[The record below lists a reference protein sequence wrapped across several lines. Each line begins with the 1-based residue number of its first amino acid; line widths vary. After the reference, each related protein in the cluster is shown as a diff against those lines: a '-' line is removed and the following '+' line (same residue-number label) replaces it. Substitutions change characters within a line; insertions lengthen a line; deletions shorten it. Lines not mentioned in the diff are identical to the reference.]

1 MTFERRPSD
10 IRQIRARFRE
20 ALSQPGIIVAP
31 GAADGLTAL
40 LVEQAGF
47 QAVYGSGGAY
57 NRGRGLPDN
66 GITTLTELCVKVS
79 EITEACRLPLIVDA
93 DSGFGGILNVR
104 RTIERLDQAG
114 ASALHLQ
121 DSQSPRVS
129 GDPMRNL
136 LTTRAFALRIEA
148 ACRARP
154 DPNLVIIART
164 DAADIT
170 GLDDAIQRCRAAKTA
185 GADVVYVEHLTTRDD
200 MRRVA
205 DGIEGPKLI
214 SLNKGLGEC
223 PAPDELV
230 TLGFKLLTH
239 PADLQLAAMHA
250 VRAALGHLMAHGT
263 MDEFPGMIGFAE
275 RDAIIPLDEAK
286 TVEAAYWK
294 ALQHVTT
301 ETAKL

>member
-1 MTFERRPSD
+1 MTSD
-10 IRQIRARFRE
+10 IRLIRARFRA

-47 QAVYGSGGAY
+47 PAVYGSGGAY

-66 GITTLTELCVKVS
+66 GVTTLTELCTKVS
-79 EITEACRLPLIVDA
+79 EITEACRIPLIVDA

-104 RTIERLDQAG
+104 RTIERLDRAG

-129 GDPMRNL
+129 GDPLRNL
-136 LTTRAFALRIEA
+136 LSAREQALRIEA

-164 DAADIT
+164 DAAGVT
-170 GLDDAIQRCRAAKTA
+170 GLDDAIERCRVAKAA
-185 GADVVYVEHLTTRDD
+185 GADMVYVEHLTTRDD

-205 DGIEGPKLI
+205 DRLEGPKLI

-223 PAPDELV
+223 PTPDELAA
-230 TLGFKLLTH
+230 LGFKLLTH

-250 VRAALGHLMAHGT
+250 VRAALGHLKAHGT
-263 MDEFPGMIGFAE
+263 MDAFPGMIGFAE
-275 RDAIIPLDEAK
+275 RDGIIPLAEAK
-286 TVEAAYWK
+286 TVEEAYFAALHRTCQ
-294 ALQHVTT
+294 AG
-301 ETAKL
+301 